1 MNDQEIQRLMCD
13 QMKIDTTDSIVNFLD
28 LALLEE
34 IAEQQMMFPAWRRSN
49 PERTKQLESVLYR
62 LKKVEEER
70 HQRCSRFAK
79 ELGRRMREEDLG
91 FPPADR
97 PPLTVLKSVED

>member
-1 MNDQEIQRLMCD
+1 MTDQEIQQLMCD

-28 LALLEE
+28 LQLLEE
-34 IAEQQMMFPAWRRSN
+34 IAEQQMMFPAWRRAN
-49 PERTKQLESVLYR
+49 PERTRQLEGVLYR

-70 HQRCSRFAK
+70 HERCTRFAK
-79 ELGRRMREEDLG
+79 ELGRRMRAEDLG

-97 PPLTVLKSVED
+97 PKLTLLKSGED